1 MVNRKKKQT
10 GSVLLVVLV
19 SVFAAT
25 TLILGGVSIWL
36 YGRNQQISS
45 DVDSQI
51 KIKVNEAVTAKQNE
65 MQEKFANENLRTV
78 DQYKGPTDLGGV
90 SLSYPRD
97 WSVYVNTDLNSG
109 NNNKYEVYFNPGEV
123 PKVSDRQQFALR
135 VTIENKDYDT
145 VMDGYQSKINNGDLT
160 SSSESANGKQ
170 GTRLAGNFSQDI
182 RGYAVVYKIRDKTLT
197 VRTDAEDFKAAFDQI
212 AQTINFQD

>member
-97 WSVYVNTDLNSG
+97 WSVMLI
-109 NNNKYEVYFNPGEV
+109 P
-123 PKVSDRQQFALR
+123 
-135 VTIENKDYDT
+135 I
-145 VMDGYQSKINNGDLT
+145 
-160 SSSESANGKQ
+160 
-170 GTRLAGNFSQDI
+170 
-182 RGYAVVYKIRDKTLT
+182 
-197 VRTDAEDFKAAFDQI
+197 
-212 AQTINFQD
+212 